1 MADAILV
8 PQVGQDLTEAKI
20 VALNVKLGDTVAKG
34 DIVAEVE
41 SEKATFEVE
50 AFVAGIVISLP
61 YGVGDLAPVLEP
73 LMHLGQA
80 GETVGAAAAAPAP
93 APAATPAPASVETA
107 TAVSPPPIAAPA
119 VVTGSGRSS
128 PLARRIAAQNGLHLN
143 QIAGTGPRGAVVM
156 RDVAAALQTQPAATT
171 APFALRSNTTLKS
184 LQAGTGT
191 PVVFLHGFGAE
202 LAAWLPLVARI
213 AVQNPMIGADLAG
226 HGAAATRTVTGFDA
240 LVDDMAQ
247 RLAEAGI
254 TSTHLVGHSLGAAVA
269 VALADR
275 GDLDI
280 RSLTLIAP
288 AGLGPWINGDYITG
302 FVGAKTEAALRVWMQ
317 NLVHAPDRL
326 GDAMV
331 RAAFAARAGSAMP
344 GALDSLARSLFEGNT
359 QMFSVQAALARLN
372 CTCRMIW
379 GMQDA
384 IFKPTDANALPGL
397 VALHRLPGVGHLPQV
412 EAAGLVGRLICETV
426 RSAS

>member
-20 VALNVKLGDTVAKG
+20 VAINVKLGDKVAKG

-61 YGVGDLAPVLEP
+61 FAVGDLAPVLEP

-80 GETVGAAAAAPAP
+80 GEVIGGATAAPAP
-93 APAATPAPASVETA
+93 GAVATAPAEIPLTV
-107 TAVSPPPIAAPA
+107 AAQTVA
-119 VVTGSGRSS
+119 DGTGRSS
-128 PLARRIAAQNGLHLN
+128 PLARRVAAQNGLQLDR
-143 QIAGTGPRGAVVM
+143 IPGTGPRGAVVM
-156 RDVAAALQTQPAATT
+156 RDVTAALQAQPKGIS
-171 APFALRSNTTLKS
+171 APAVLGISSGLRAM
-184 LQAGTGT
+184 QAGSGT

-202 LAAWLPLVARI
+202 MAAWLPLMARI
-213 AVQNPMIGADLAG
+213 ALQNPMLGVDLAG
-226 HGAAATRTVTGFDA
+226 HGAAAAHAVDRFDG

-247 RLAEAGI
+247 RLADAGI
-254 TSTHLVGHSLGAAVA
+254 SSAHLVGHSLGAAVA

-288 AGLGPWINGDYITG
+288 AGLGPWVNGDFITG
-302 FVGAKTEAALRVWMQ
+302 FVAAKTEAALRVWMQ

-331 RAAFAARAGSAMP
+331 RAAFAARATAANP
-344 GALDSLARSLFEGNT
+344 GALDALARTLFEGNT
-359 QMFSVQAALARLN
+359 QLFSVQAALARLT
-372 CTCRMIW
+372 CTCRMIF
-379 GMQDA
+379 GTQDA
-384 IFKPTDANALPGL
+384 IFKPSDADALPGMIG
-397 VALHRLPGVGHLPQV
+397 VHRLAGVGHLPQV
-412 EAAGLVGRLICETV
+412 EATALVGRLISETV
-426 RSAS
+426 RSVG

>member
-20 VALNVKLGDTVAKG
+20 VAINVKLGDKVAKG

-50 AFVAGIVISLP
+50 AFVSGIVISLP

-80 GETVGAAAAAPAP
+80 GETIGAATVAPALVATPQADSPQPDAAPAQ
-93 APAATPAPASVETA
+93 AAETGA
-107 TAVSPPPIAAPA
+107 
-119 VVTGSGRSS
+119 GRSS
-128 PLARRIAAQNGLHLN
+128 PLARRMAAQAGLQLER
-143 QIAGTGPRGAVVM
+143 ISGTGPRGAVVM
-156 RDVAAALQTQPAATT
+156 RDVAAALQAQPAVTA
-171 APFALRSNTTLKS
+171 APFALRSGGDLKS
-184 LQAGTGT
+184 LQTGTGT
-191 PVVFLHGFGAE
+191 PIVFLHGFGAE

-213 AVQNPMIGADLAG
+213 AVPNPMLGADLAG
-226 HGAAATRTVTGFDA
+226 HGAAAARAVAGFDA

-254 TSTHLVGHSLGAAVA
+254 SSVHLVAHSLGAAMA

-275 GDLDI
+275 GNLDI

-288 AGLGPWINGDYITG
+288 AGLGPWINGDFVTG

-317 NLVHAPDRL
+317 NLVFSPEKL

-331 RAAFAARAGSAMP
+331 RAAFAARSATATP
-344 GALDSLARSLFEGNT
+344 GALDALARSLFEGNT
-359 QMFSVQAALARLN
+359 QLFSIKPALQRLS
-372 CTCRMIW
+372 CTTRMIF
-379 GMQDA
+379 GAQDA
-384 IFKPTDANALPGL
+384 IFKPSDAEALPGL
-397 VALHRLPGVGHLPQV
+397 IGVHRLAGVGHLPQV
-412 EAAGLVGRLICETV
+412 EAAALVGRLIAETL
-426 RSAS
+426 RSAG

>member
-20 VALNVKLGDTVAKG
+20 VAINVKLGDKVAKG

-50 AFVAGIVISLP
+50 AFVSGIVISLP

-80 GETVGAAAAAPAP
+80 GETIGAAAVAPAP
-93 APAATPAPASVETA
+93 VETPQ
-107 TAVSPPPIAAPA
+107 AVSPQTSAAPVQA
-119 VVTGSGRSS
+119 VADGTGRSS
-128 PLARRIAAQNGLHLN
+128 PLARRMAAQAGLQLDR
-143 QIAGTGPRGAVVM
+143 IAGTGPRGAVVM
-156 RDVAAALQTQPAATT
+156 RDVAAALQAQPVQG
-171 APFALRSNTTLKS
+171 APTVTLRSGSGLQS

-191 PVVFLHGFGAE
+191 SIVFLHGFGAE
-202 LAAWLPLVARI
+202 RAAWLPLVARI
-213 AVQNPMIGADLAG
+213 AVPNPMLGVDLAG
-226 HGAAATRTVTGFDA
+226 HGAASARAVAGFDA

-254 TSTHLVGHSLGAAVA
+254 NSAHLVGHSLGAAVA

-275 GDLDI
+275 GDLNI
-280 RSLTLIAP
+280 RSMTLIAP
-288 AGLGPWINGDYITG
+288 AGLGPRINGDFIAG
-302 FVGAKTEAALRVWMQ
+302 FVGAKTEGALRVWMQ

-331 RAAFAARAGSAMP
+331 RAAFAARAGTATP
-344 GALDSLARSLFEGNT
+344 GALDALARSLFEGNT
-359 QMFSVQAALARLN
+359 QMFSIKPALQRLS
-372 CTCRMIW
+372 CTCRMIF
-379 GMQDA
+379 GVQDA
-384 IFKPTDANALPGL
+384 ILRASDADGLPGMIG
-397 VALHRLPGVGHLPQV
+397 VHRLAGVGHLPQV
-412 EAAGLVGRLICETV
+412 EAASLVGRLITETI
-426 RSAS
+426 RSVGST

>member
-73 LMHLGQA
+73 LMHLGKA
-80 GETVGAAAAAPAP
+80 GETIGAAAVAPAP
-93 APAATPAPASVETA
+93 APAASPAPVEIPQ
-107 TAVSPPPIAAPA
+107 AVSPQPSAAPA
-119 VVTGSGRSS
+119 VITGSGRSS
-128 PLARRIAAQNGLHLN
+128 PLARRVAAQNGLHLDR
-143 QIAGTGPRGAVVM
+143 IAGTGPRGAVVL
-156 RDVAAALQTQPAATT
+156 RDVTAALQAQPAATT
-171 APFALRSNTTLKS
+171 APFTLRSGSGLKS

-213 AVQNPMIGADLAG
+213 AVQNPMIGVDLAG
-226 HGAAATRTVTGFDA
+226 HGAAAARAVTGFDA

-247 RLAEAGI
+247 RLSDAGI
-254 TSTHLVGHSLGAAVA
+254 TSAHLVGHSLGAAVA

-288 AGLGPWINGDYITG
+288 AGLGPRINGDFVAG
-302 FVGAKTEAALRVWMQ
+302 FVGARTEAALRRWML

-331 RAAFAARAGSAMP
+331 RAAFAARTEPARSG
-344 GALDSLARSLFEGNT
+344 SLAALAATLFEGNT
-359 QMFSVQAALARLN
+359 QLFSVTPALRRLS
-372 CTCRMIW
+372 CTIRVIF
-379 GMQDA
+379 GLQDA
-384 IFKPTDANALPGL
+384 IFRSTDADGLPGT
-397 VALHRLPGVGHLPQV
+397 VAVHRVEGVGHLPQV
-412 EAAGLVGRLICETV
+412 EAATVVGRLIAETI
-426 RSAS
+426 RSVA

>member
-50 AFVAGIVISLP
+50 AFVSGIVISLP

-73 LMHLGQA
+73 LMHLGLA
-80 GETVGAAAAAPAP
+80 GETIGAAAVAPAP
-93 APAATPAPASVETA
+93 ASSPVPVQIPQAESPQPSV
-107 TAVSPPPIAAPA
+107 APA
-119 VVTGSGRSS
+119 VTTGTGRSS
-128 PLARRIAAQNGLHLN
+128 PLARRVAAQNGLHLDR
-143 QIAGTGPRGAVVM
+143 IAGTGPRGAVVM
-156 RDVAAALQTQPAATT
+156 RDVTAALEAQPAAAS
-171 APFALRSNTTLKS
+171 APFALRSGAGLKP

-213 AVQNPMIGADLAG
+213 AVQNPMIGVDLAG
-226 HGAAATRTVTGFDA
+226 HGAAAARAVAGFDA

-247 RLAEAGI
+247 RLGDAGI
-254 TSTHLVGHSLGAAVA
+254 SSAHLVGHSLGAAVA

-288 AGLGPWINGDYITG
+288 AGLGPSINGDFVAG

-317 NLVHAPDRL
+317 SLVHAPDRL
-326 GDAMV
+326 GEAMV
-331 RAAFAARAGSAMP
+331 RAAFAARAGSATP
-344 GALDSLARSLFEGNT
+344 GALDALARSLFEGNT
-359 QMFSVQAALARLN
+359 QLFSIKPALQRLT
-372 CTCRMIW
+372 CTCRMIF
-379 GMQDA
+379 GAQDA
-384 IFKPTDANALPGL
+384 IFRPSDADGLPGMIG
-397 VALHRLPGVGHLPQV
+397 VHRLAGVGHLPQV
-412 EAAGLVGRLICETV
+412 EATALVGRLIAETI
-426 RSAS
+426 RSVG

>member
-20 VALNVKLGDTVAKG
+20 VAINVKLGDRVAKG

-50 AFVAGIVISLP
+50 AFASGIVISLP
-61 YGVGDLAPVLEP
+61 FAVGDLAPVLEP

-80 GETVGAAAAAPAP
+80 GEVMGGAGN
-93 APAATPAPASVETA
+93 AATPV
-107 TAVSPPPIAAPA
+107 VAAPQTETPPTSVAA
-119 VVTGSGRSS
+119 VATNGSGRSS
-128 PLARRIAAQNGLHLN
+128 PLARRVAAQNGLHLD
-143 QIAGTGPRGAVVM
+143 QLGGTGPRGAGVL
-156 RDVAAALQTQPAATT
+156 RDVPPALKTQPRLGAA
-171 APFALRSNTTLKS
+171 PLALRSGAGLQS

-202 LAAWLPLVARI
+202 LAAWRPLVARI
-213 AVQNPMIGADLAG
+213 AVANPMLGVDLAG
-226 HGAAATRTVTGFDA
+226 HGAAPARMVAGFDG

-247 RLAEAGI
+247 RLGDAGI
-254 TSTHLVGHSLGAAVA
+254 TSAHLVGHSLGAAVA

-288 AGLGPWINGDYITG
+288 VGLGPWINGDFIGG

-331 RAAFAARAGSAMP
+331 RAAFAARSGPTPTSA
-344 GALDSLARSLFEGNT
+344 L
-359 QMFSVQAALARLN
+359 AALAQSLFAANTQLFSVKPALQRLN
-372 CTCRMIW
+372 LTCRVVF
-379 GMQDA
+379 GREDA
-384 IFKPTDANALPGL
+384 VLRSTDADGLPGA
-397 VALHRLPGVGHLPQV
+397 VAVHRLDGVGHLPQV
-412 EAAGLVGRLICETV
+412 EAATLVGRLIAETI
-426 RSAS
+426 RSVG

>member
-20 VALNVKLGDTVAKG
+20 VAINVKLGDKVAKG

-61 YGVGDLAPVLEP
+61 FAVGDLAPVLEP

-80 GETVGAAAAAPAP
+80 GEVIGGATAAPAP
-93 APAATPAPASVETA
+93 GAVATAPAEIPLTV
-107 TAVSPPPIAAPA
+107 AAQTVA
-119 VVTGSGRSS
+119 DGTGRSS
-128 PLARRIAAQNGLHLN
+128 PLARRVAAQNGLQLDR
-143 QIAGTGPRGAVVM
+143 IPGTGPRGAVVM
-156 RDVAAALQTQPAATT
+156 RDVTAALQAQPKGIS
-171 APFALRSNTTLKS
+171 APAVLGISSGLRAM
-184 LQAGTGT
+184 QAGSGT

-202 LAAWLPLVARI
+202 MAAWLPLMARI
-213 AVQNPMIGADLAG
+213 ALQNPMLGVDLAG
-226 HGAAATRTVTGFDA
+226 HGAAAARAVDGFDG
-240 LVDDMAQ
+240 LFDDMAQ
-247 RLAEAGI
+247 RLADAGI
-254 TSTHLVGHSLGAAVA
+254 SSAHLVGHSLGAAVA

-288 AGLGPWINGDYITG
+288 AGLGPWVNGDFITG
-302 FVGAKTEAALRVWMQ
+302 FVAAKTEAALRVWMQ

-331 RAAFAARAGSAMP
+331 RAAFAARATAANP
-344 GALDSLARSLFEGNT
+344 GALDALARTLFEGNT
-359 QMFSVQAALARLN
+359 QLFSVQAALARLT
-372 CTCRMIW
+372 CTCRMIF
-379 GMQDA
+379 GTQDA
-384 IFKPTDANALPGL
+384 IFKPSDADALPGMIG
-397 VALHRLPGVGHLPQV
+397 VHRLAGVGHLPQV
-412 EAAGLVGRLICETV
+412 EATALVGRLISETV
-426 RSAS
+426 RSVG

>member
-20 VALNVKLGDTVAKG
+20 VAINVKLGDKVAKG

-61 YGVGDLAPVLEP
+61 FAVGDLAPVLEP

-80 GETVGAAAAAPAP
+80 GEVIGGATAAPAP
-93 APAATPAPASVETA
+93 GAVATAPAEIPLTV
-107 TAVSPPPIAAPA
+107 AAQTVA
-119 VVTGSGRSS
+119 DGTGRSS
-128 PLARRIAAQNGLHLN
+128 PLARRVAAQNGLQLDR
-143 QIAGTGPRGAVVM
+143 IPGTGPRGAVVM
-156 RDVAAALQTQPAATT
+156 RDVTAALQAQPKGIS
-171 APFALRSNTTLKS
+171 APAVLGISSGLRAM
-184 LQAGTGT
+184 QAGSGT

-202 LAAWLPLVARI
+202 MAAWLPLMARI
-213 AVQNPMIGADLAG
+213 ALQNPMLGVDLAG
-226 HGAAATRTVTGFDA
+226 HGAAAARAVDGFDG
-240 LVDDMAQ
+240 LVDAMAQ
-247 RLAEAGI
+247 RLADAGI
-254 TSTHLVGHSLGAAVA
+254 SSAHLVGHSLGAAVA

-288 AGLGPWINGDYITG
+288 AGLGPWVNGDFITG
-302 FVGAKTEAALRVWMQ
+302 FVAAKTEAALRVWMQ

-331 RAAFAARAGSAMP
+331 RAAFAARATAANP
-344 GALDSLARSLFEGNT
+344 GALDALARTLFEGNT
-359 QMFSVQAALARLN
+359 QLFSVQAALARLT
-372 CTCRMIW
+372 CTCRMIF
-379 GMQDA
+379 GTQDA
-384 IFKPTDANALPGL
+384 IFKPSDADALPGMIG
-397 VALHRLPGVGHLPQV
+397 VHRLAGVGHLPQV
-412 EAAGLVGRLICETV
+412 EATALVGRLISETV
-426 RSAS
+426 RSVG

>member
-20 VALNVKLGDTVAKG
+20 VAINVKLGDKVAKG

-93 APAATPAPASVETA
+93 APAPVETPQAVNSQPSVAPAEADGTK
-107 TAVSPPPIAAPA
+107 
-119 VVTGSGRSS
+119 RSS
-128 PLARRIAAQNGLHLN
+128 PLARRVAAQNGLQLER
-143 QIAGTGPRGAVVM
+143 IAGTGPRGAVVM
-156 RDVAAALQTQPAATT
+156 RDVTAALQAQPAATN
-171 APFALRSNTTLKS
+171 APFALRSGSSLKS
-184 LQAGTGT
+184 LQAGIGT

-213 AVQNPMIGADLAG
+213 AVPNPMIGVDLAG
-226 HGAAATRTVTGFDA
+226 HGAAAARAVAGFDA

-247 RLAEAGI
+247 RLSEAGI
-254 TSTHLVGHSLGAAVA
+254 ASAHLVGHSLGAAVA

-275 GDLDI
+275 GDLI
-280 RSLTLIAP
+280 S
-288 AGLGPWINGDYITG
+288 
-302 FVGAKTEAALRVWMQ
+302 
-317 NLVHAPDRL
+317 
-326 GDAMV
+326 
-331 RAAFAARAGSAMP
+331 AR
-344 GALDSLARSLFEGNT
+344 
-359 QMFSVQAALARLN
+359 
-372 CTCRMIW
+372 
-379 GMQDA
+379 
-384 IFKPTDANALPGL
+384 
-397 VALHRLPGVGHLPQV
+397 
-412 EAAGLVGRLICETV
+412 
-426 RSAS
+426 

>member
-20 VALNVKLGDTVAKG
+20 VAINVKLGDTVAKG

-50 AFVAGIVISLP
+50 AFASGIVISLP
-61 YGVGDLAPVLEP
+61 FAVGDLAPVLEP

-80 GETVGAAAAAPAP
+80 GESVGAAAGPVSTEMPQVQIAQPDISQ
-93 APAATPAPASVETA
+93 AATN
-107 TAVSPPPIAAPA
+107 
-119 VVTGSGRSS
+119 GSGRSS
-128 PLARRIAAQNGLHLN
+128 PLARRVAGQNGLHLN

-156 RDVAAALQTQPAATT
+156 RDVAAALQAKPAATI
-171 APFALRSNTTLKS
+171 APFALRNDTTLKS

-213 AVQNPMIGADLAG
+213 AVQNPMLGADLAG
-226 HGAAATRTVTGFDA
+226 HGAAAGRTAAGFDA

-247 RLAEAGI
+247 RLREAGI
-254 TSTHLVGHSLGAAVA
+254 TSAHLVGHSLGAAVA

-288 AGLGPWINGDYITG
+288 AGLGPWINGDFVTG
-302 FVGAKTEAALRVWMQ
+302 FVEAKTEAALRVWMQ
-317 NLVHAPDRL
+317 HLVHAPDRL

-331 RAAFAARAGSAMP
+331 RAAFAARTGTGAP
-344 GALDSLARSLFEGNT
+344 GALNALARSLFEGNT
-359 QMFSVQAALARLN
+359 QMFSIQSALARLT

-379 GMQDA
+379 GQQDA
-384 IFKPTDANALPGL
+384 IFKASDADGL
-397 VALHRLPGVGHLPQV
+397 SGLIALHRLTGVGHLPQV
-412 EAAGLVGRLICETV
+412 EAAALVGRLVSETV

>member
-8 PQVGQDLTEAKI
+8 PQVGQDLTEAKV
-20 VALNVKLGDTVAKG
+20 VAINVKLGDKVAKG

-50 AFVAGIVISLP
+50 AFVSGIVISLP
-61 YGVGDLAPVLEP
+61 YAVGDLAPVLEP

-80 GETVGAAAAAPAP
+80 GETVGAAVAPAP
-93 APAATPAPASVETA
+93 APVATPQ
-107 TAVSPPPIAAPA
+107 AVSPQPNVAPA
-119 VVTGSGRSS
+119 VGDGTGRSS
-128 PLARRIAAQNGLHLN
+128 PLARRMAAQNGLQLDR
-143 QIAGTGPRGAVVM
+143 IAGTGPRGAVVM
-156 RDVAAALQTQPAATT
+156 RDVMAALQAQPTLSAAPLT
-171 APFALRSNTTLKS
+171 LRSGSSVKS

-213 AVQNPMIGADLAG
+213 AVQNPMIGVDLAG
-226 HGAAATRTVTGFDA
+226 HGAAAARAVTGFDA

-247 RLAEAGI
+247 RLSDAGI
-254 TSTHLVGHSLGAAVA
+254 TSAHLVGHSLGAAVA

-288 AGLGPWINGDYITG
+288 AGLGPRINGDFVAG
-302 FVGAKTEAALRVWMQ
+302 FVGARTEAALRRWML

-331 RAAFAARAGSAMP
+331 RAAFAARTEPARS
-344 GALDSLARSLFEGNT
+344 GALAALAATLFEGNT
-359 QMFSVQAALARLN
+359 QLFSVTPALRRLS
-372 CTCRMIW
+372 CTIRVIF
-379 GMQDA
+379 GLQDA
-384 IFKPTDANALPGL
+384 IFRSTDADGLPGT
-397 VALHRLPGVGHLPQV
+397 VAVHRVEGVGHLPQV
-412 EAAGLVGRLICETV
+412 EAATVVGRLIAETI
-426 RSAS
+426 RSVA

>member
-20 VALNVKLGDTVAKG
+20 VAINVKLGDKVAKG

-80 GETVGAAAAAPAP
+80 GETIGAATAAAPAP
-93 APAATPAPASVETA
+93 GRVETPQ
-107 TAVSPPPIAAPA
+107 AVSPQPSVAPA
-119 VVTGSGRSS
+119 VADGTRRSS
-128 PLARRIAAQNGLHLN
+128 PLARRMAAQNGLHLER
-143 QIAGTGPRGAVVM
+143 IAGTGPRGAVVM
-156 RDVAAALQTQPAATT
+156 RDVMAALQAQPTLSA
-171 APFALRSNTTLKS
+171 APFALRSGSSLKS

-213 AVQNPMIGADLAG
+213 AVPNPMLGADLAG
-226 HGAAATRTVTGFDA
+226 HGAAAARAVTGFDA

-247 RLAEAGI
+247 RLGDAGI
-254 TSTHLVGHSLGAAVA
+254 TSAHLVGHSLGAAVA

-288 AGLGPWINGDYITG
+288 AGLGPSINGDFVAG

-331 RAAFAARAGSAMP
+331 RAAFAARAGSATP
-344 GALDSLARSLFEGNT
+344 GALDALARSLFEGNT
-359 QMFSVQAALARLN
+359 QLFSIKPALQRLT
-372 CTCRMIW
+372 CTCRMIF
-379 GMQDA
+379 GAQDA
-384 IFKPTDANALPGL
+384 IFKPSDADGLPGMIG
-397 VALHRLPGVGHLPQV
+397 VHRLAGVGHLPQV
-412 EAAGLVGRLICETV
+412 EAGALVGRLIAETI
-426 RSAS
+426 RSVG

>member
-20 VALNVKLGDTVAKG
+20 VAINVKLGDKVAKG

-50 AFVAGIVISLP
+50 AFVSGIVISLP
-61 YGVGDLAPVLEP
+61 FEVGDLAPVLEP
-73 LMHLGQA
+73 LMHLGQI
-80 GETVGAAAAAPAP
+80 GETIGG
-93 APAATPAPASVETA
+93 ATPAPAPVAKPQAGNPQASVEQAVADA
-107 TAVSPPPIAAPA
+107 T
-119 VVTGSGRSS
+119 GRSS
-128 PLARRIAAQNGLHLN
+128 PLARRVAAQNGLQLDR
-143 QIAGTGPRGAVVM
+143 IAGTGPRGAVVM
-156 RDVAAALQTQPAATT
+156 RDVTAAIQAQPALDT
-171 APFALRSNTTLKS
+171 APFALRSGSGLKS
-184 LQAGTGT
+184 LQTGTGT
-191 PVVFLHGFGAE
+191 PIVFLHGFGAE

-213 AVQNPMIGADLAG
+213 TVPNPMVGVDLAG
-226 HGAAATRTVTGFDA
+226 HGAASDRAVAGFDA

-247 RLAEAGI
+247 RLAEGGI
-254 TSTHLVGHSLGAAVA
+254 TSAHLVGHSLGAAVA

-302 FVGAKTEAALRVWMQ
+302 FVGAKTEASLRVWMR

-331 RAAFAARAGSAMP
+331 RAAFAARTATATP
-344 GALDSLARSLFEGNT
+344 GALEALARSLFEGNT
-359 QMFSVQAALARLN
+359 QLCSIQPALQRLN
-372 CTCRMIW
+372 CTCRMIF
-379 GMQDA
+379 GAQDA
-384 IFKPTDANALPGL
+384 IMRPSDTDGLPGMIG
-397 VALHRLPGVGHLPQV
+397 VHRLTGVGHLPQV
-412 EAAGLVGRLICETV
+412 EAAALVGRLIAETV
-426 RSAS
+426 HSVGST

>member
-20 VALNVKLGDTVAKG
+20 VALNVKLGDKVAKG

-50 AFVAGIVISLP
+50 AFVSGIVISLP

-80 GETVGAAAAAPAP
+80 GETIGATANVAAAAPAP
-93 APAATPAPASVETA
+93 AQVETPQ
-107 TAVSPPPIAAPA
+107 AVSPQPSVAQTAE
-119 VVTGSGRSS
+119 TGTGRSS
-128 PLARRIAAQNGLHLN
+128 PLARRMAAQNGLQLDR
-143 QIAGTGPRGAVVM
+143 IAGTGPRGAVVM
-156 RDVAAALQTQPAATT
+156 RDVMAALQAQPTLSAAPLT
-171 APFALRSNTTLKS
+171 LRSGSSVKS

-213 AVQNPMIGADLAG
+213 AVQNPMLGVDLAG
-226 HGAAATRTVTGFDA
+226 HGAAAARAVTGFDA

-247 RLAEAGI
+247 RLGEAGI
-254 TSTHLVGHSLGAAVA
+254 TSAHLVGHSLGAAVA

-288 AGLGPWINGDYITG
+288 AGLGPSINGDFVAG

-331 RAAFAARAGSAMP
+331 RAAFAARAGSATP
-344 GALDSLARSLFEGNT
+344 GALDALARSLFEGNT
-359 QMFSVQAALARLN
+359 QLFSIKPALQRLT
-372 CTCRMIW
+372 CTCRMIF
-379 GMQDA
+379 GAQDA
-384 IFKPTDANALPGL
+384 IFKPSDADGLPGMIG
-397 VALHRLPGVGHLPQV
+397 VHRLAGVGHLPQV
-412 EAAGLVGRLICETV
+412 EAGAVVGRLIAETV
-426 RSAS
+426 RSVA

>member
-20 VALNVKLGDTVAKG
+20 VAINVKLGDKVAKG

-61 YGVGDLAPVLEP
+61 FAVGDLAPVLEP

-80 GETVGAAAAAPAP
+80 GEVIGGATAAPAP
-93 APAATPAPASVETA
+93 GAVATAPAEIPLTV
-107 TAVSPPPIAAPA
+107 AAQTVA
-119 VVTGSGRSS
+119 DGTGRSS
-128 PLARRIAAQNGLHLN
+128 PLARRVAAQNGLQLDR
-143 QIAGTGPRGAVVM
+143 IPGTGPRGAVVM
-156 RDVAAALQTQPAATT
+156 RDVTAALQAQPKGIS
-171 APFALRSNTTLKS
+171 APAVLGISSGLRAM
-184 LQAGTGT
+184 QAGSGT

-202 LAAWLPLVARI
+202 MAAWLPLMARI
-213 AVQNPMIGADLAG
+213 ALQNPMLGVDLAG
-226 HGAAATRTVTGFDA
+226 HGAAAARAVDGFDG

-247 RLAEAGI
+247 RLADAGI
-254 TSTHLVGHSLGAAVA
+254 SSAHLVGHSLGAAVA

-288 AGLGPWINGDYITG
+288 AGLGPWVNGDFITG
-302 FVGAKTEAALRVWMQ
+302 FVAAKTEAALRVWMQ

-331 RAAFAARAGSAMP
+331 RAAFAARATAANP
-344 GALDSLARSLFEGNT
+344 GALDALARTLFEGNT
-359 QMFSVQAALARLN
+359 QLFSVQAALARLT
-372 CTCRMIW
+372 CTCRMIF
-379 GMQDA
+379 GTQDA
-384 IFKPTDANALPGL
+384 IFKPSDADALPGMIG
-397 VALHRLPGVGHLPQV
+397 VHRLAGVGHLPQV
-412 EAAGLVGRLICETV
+412 EATALVGRLISETV
-426 RSAS
+426 RSVG

>member
-20 VALNVKLGDTVAKG
+20 VAINVKLGDKVAKG

-61 YGVGDLAPVLEP
+61 FAVGDLAPVLEP

-80 GETVGAAAAAPAP
+80 GEVVGGPAVAPVAV
-93 APAATPAPASVETA
+93 ATPQADIPQPV
-107 TAVSPPPIAAPA
+107 AAQNMA
-119 VVTGSGRSS
+119 DGSGRSS
-128 PLARRIAAQNGLHLN
+128 PLARRVAAQNGLHLH
-143 QIAGTGPRGAVVM
+143 QIAGTGPRGAVVL
-156 RDVAAALQTQPAATT
+156 RDVTAALQVRPTLTAAPLT
-171 APFALRSNTTLKS
+171 LRSGAGVQS

-213 AVQNPMIGADLAG
+213 AVPNPMLGTDLAG
-226 HGAAATRTVTGFDA
+226 HGAAHTRAVAGFDA

-247 RLAEAGI
+247 RLGDAGI
-254 TSTHLVGHSLGAAVA
+254 SSAHLVGHSLGAAVA

-275 GDLDI
+275 GNLDI

-288 AGLGPWINGDYITG
+288 AGLGPWINGDFIAG

-331 RAAFAARAGSAMP
+331 RAAFAARSGP
-344 GALDSLARSLFEGNT
+344 VPTGAL
-359 QMFSVQAALARLN
+359 AALAPTLFDANTQLFSIKPALQRLD
-372 CTCRMIW
+372 CTCRVIF
-379 GMQDA
+379 GLHDGILRPSDA
-384 IFKPTDANALPGL
+384 DGLPGR
-397 VALHRLPGVGHLPQV
+397 VAVHRLDGVGHLPQV
-412 EAAGLVGRLICETV
+412 EAAALVGRLIAETIRAV
-426 RSAS
+426 A

>member
-20 VALNVKLGDTVAKG
+20 VALNVKLGDSVTKG

-61 YGVGDLAPVLEP
+61 FAVGDLAPVLEP

-80 GETVGAAAAAPAP
+80 GETVGGVAKAT
-93 APAATPAPASVETA
+93 APAAEPQAVVPAE
-107 TAVSPPPIAAPA
+107 AAPIVA
-119 VVTGSGRSS
+119 PVGAPDQANATGRSS
-128 PLARRIAAQNGLHLN
+128 PLARRVAAQNGLQLDR
-143 QIAGTGPRGAVVM
+143 ITGTGPRGAVVL
-156 RDVAAALQTQPAATT
+156 RDVTAALQAQPKGIS
-171 APFALRSNTTLKS
+171 APAVLGITSGLRAM
-184 LQAGTGT
+184 QAGSGT

-202 LAAWLPLVARI
+202 MAAWLPLMARI
-213 AVQNPMIGADLAG
+213 AVPNPMLGVDLAG
-226 HGAAATRTVTGFDA
+226 HGATTARAVAGFDG

-247 RLAEAGI
+247 RLADAGI
-254 TSTHLVGHSLGAAVA
+254 SSAHLVGHSLGAAVA

-288 AGLGPWINGDYITG
+288 AGLGPWVNGDFITG
-302 FVGAKTEAALRVWMQ
+302 FVAAKTEAALRVWMQ

-331 RAAFAARAGSAMP
+331 RAAFAARATAANP
-344 GALDSLARSLFEGNT
+344 GALDALARTLFEGNT
-359 QMFSVQAALARLN
+359 QLFSVQAALARLT
-372 CTCRMIW
+372 CTCRMIF
-379 GMQDA
+379 GTQDA
-384 IFKPTDANALPGL
+384 IFKPSDADALPGMIG
-397 VALHRLPGVGHLPQV
+397 VHRLAGVGHLPQV
-412 EAAGLVGRLICETV
+412 EATALVGRLISETV
-426 RSAS
+426 RSVG

>member
-20 VALNVKLGDTVAKG
+20 VAINVKLGDRVAKG

-50 AFVAGIVISLP
+50 AFASGIVISLP
-61 YGVGDLAPVLEP
+61 FAVGDLAPVLEP

-80 GETVGAAAAAPAP
+80 GEVMGGAGN
-93 APAATPAPASVETA
+93 AATPV
-107 TAVSPPPIAAPA
+107 VAAPQTETPPTSVAA
-119 VVTGSGRSS
+119 VATNGSGRSS
-128 PLARRIAAQNGLHLN
+128 PLARRVAAQNGLHLD
-143 QIAGTGPRGAVVM
+143 QLAGTGPRGAVVL
-156 RDVAAALQTQPAATT
+156 RDVTTALKTQPRLGAA
-171 APFALRSNTTLKS
+171 PLALRSGAGLQS

-202 LAAWLPLVARI
+202 LAAWRPLVARI
-213 AVQNPMIGADLAG
+213 AVANPMLGVDLAG
-226 HGAAATRTVTGFDA
+226 HGAAPARMVAGFDG

-247 RLAEAGI
+247 RLGDSGI
-254 TSTHLVGHSLGAAVA
+254 TSAHLVGHSLGAAVA

-288 AGLGPWINGDYITG
+288 VGLGPWINGDFIGG

-331 RAAFAARAGSAMP
+331 RAAFAARSGPTPASA
-344 GALDSLARSLFEGNT
+344 L
-359 QMFSVQAALARLN
+359 AALAQSLFAANTQLFSVKPALQRLN
-372 CTCRMIW
+372 LTCRVVF
-379 GMQDA
+379 GREDA
-384 IFKPTDANALPGL
+384 VLRSTDADGLPGA
-397 VALHRLPGVGHLPQV
+397 VAVHRLDGVGHLPQV
-412 EAAGLVGRLICETV
+412 EAATLVGRLIAETI
-426 RSAS
+426 RSVG

>member
-20 VALNVKLGDTVAKG
+20 VAINVKLGDKVAKG

-80 GETVGAAAAAPAP
+80 GETIGAAVVAPAP
-93 APAATPAPASVETA
+93 AGIETPP
-107 TAVSPPPIAAPA
+107 AVSPQPSAAPA
-119 VVTGSGRSS
+119 QAVADGTGRSS
-128 PLARRIAAQNGLHLN
+128 PLARRMAAQNGLQLDR
-143 QIAGTGPRGAVVM
+143 IAGTGPRGAVVM
-156 RDVAAALQTQPAATT
+156 RDVAAALKAQPTLS
-171 APFALRSNTTLKS
+171 APLTLRSGLKS

-213 AVQNPMIGADLAG
+213 AVPNPMLGADLAG
-226 HGAAATRTVTGFDA
+226 HGAATARTAAGFDA

-247 RLAEAGI
+247 RLGEAGI
-254 TSTHLVGHSLGAAVA
+254 SSAHLVGHSLGAAVA

-280 RSLTLIAP
+280 RSMTLIAP
-288 AGLGPWINGDYITG
+288 AGLGHWINGDFIAG
-302 FVGAKTEAALRVWMQ
+302 FVAAKTEAALRVWMQ

-331 RAAFAARAGSAMP
+331 RAAFAARAATATP
-344 GALDSLARSLFEGNT
+344 GALNALAATLFEGNT
-359 QMFSVQAALARLN
+359 QLFSIRPALQRLN
-372 CTCRMIW
+372 CTCRMIF
-379 GMQDA
+379 GVQDA
-384 IFKPTDANALPGL
+384 ILRASDAEGLPGMIG
-397 VALHRLPGVGHLPQV
+397 VHRLVGVGHLPQV
-412 EAAGLVGRLICETV
+412 EAASLVGRLIAETI
-426 RSAS
+426 RSVGST

>member
-20 VALNVKLGDTVAKG
+20 VAINVKLGDKVAKG

-61 YGVGDLAPVLEP
+61 FAVGDLAPVLEP

-80 GETVGAAAAAPAP
+80 GEVMDAAAVAPAP
-93 APAATPAPASVETA
+93 ALVETPQ
-107 TAVSPPPIAAPA
+107 AVSPQPSVAPA
-119 VVTGSGRSS
+119 VADGAGRSS
-128 PLARRIAAQNGLHLN
+128 PLARRVAAQNGLHLDR
-143 QIAGTGPRGAVVM
+143 IAGTGPRGAVVM
-156 RDVAAALQTQPAATT
+156 RDVTAALQAQPAVTT
-171 APFALRSNTTLKS
+171 APFALRGGSGLQS

-191 PVVFLHGFGAE
+191 PVLFLHGFGAE
-202 LAAWLPLVARI
+202 RAAWLPLVARI
-213 AVQNPMIGADLAG
+213 AVPNPMLGVDLAG
-226 HGAAATRTVTGFDA
+226 HGAATARAVTGFDA

-247 RLAEAGI
+247 RLGDAGI
-254 TSTHLVGHSLGAAVA
+254 TSAHLVGHSLGAAVA

-288 AGLGPWINGDYITG
+288 AGLGPWINGNFVAG
-302 FVGAKTEAALRVWMQ
+302 FVAAKTEAALRVWMQ

-331 RAAFAARAGSAMP
+331 RAAFAARAGSATP
-344 GALDSLARSLFEGNT
+344 GALDALARSLFEGNT
-359 QMFSVQAALARLN
+359 QLFSIKPALQRLT
-372 CTCRMIW
+372 CTCRMIF
-379 GMQDA
+379 GAQDA
-384 IFKPTDANALPGL
+384 IFKPSDADGLPGMIG
-397 VALHRLPGVGHLPQV
+397 VHRLAGVGHLPQV
-412 EAAGLVGRLICETV
+412 EAGALVGRLIAETI
-426 RSAS
+426 RSVG

>member
-20 VALNVKLGDTVAKG
+20 VAINVKLGDTVAKG

-61 YGVGDLAPVLEP
+61 FAVGDLAPVLEP

-80 GETVGAAAAAPAP
+80 GEAIGGAAAAPAP
-93 APAATPAPASVETA
+93 VAVAVPQAETA
-107 TAVSPPPIAAPA
+107 QPA
-119 VVTGSGRSS
+119 VAQAVADGTGRSS
-128 PLARRIAAQNGLHLN
+128 PLARRVAAQNGLQVNH
-143 QIAGTGPRGAVVM
+143 IAGTGPRGAVVM
-156 RDVAAALQTQPAATT
+156 RDVTAALQLQPAVLA
-171 APFALRSNTTLKS
+171 APLSLRSSAGVQS

-202 LAAWLPLVARI
+202 LAAWRPLVARI
-213 AVQNPMIGADLAG
+213 AVSNPMLAVDLAG
-226 HGAAATRTVTGFDA
+226 HGAAPARTVAGFDA

-247 RLAEAGI
+247 RLGDAGI
-254 TSTHLVGHSLGAAVA
+254 SSAHLVGHSLGAAVA

-275 GDLDI
+275 GNLDI

-288 AGLGPWINGDYITG
+288 AGLGPWINGDFIAG
-302 FVGAKTEAALRVWMQ
+302 FVGAKSEAALRVWMQ
-317 NLVHAPDRL
+317 NLVHRPDRL

-331 RAAFAARAGSAMP
+331 RAAFAARSGPAP
-344 GALDSLARSLFEGNT
+344 TGAL
-359 QMFSVQAALARLN
+359 AALAQTLFDANTQLFSIKPALHRLT
-372 CTCRMIW
+372 CTCRVIF

-384 IFKPTDANALPGL
+384 ILRPSDADGLPGT
-397 VALHRLPGVGHLPQV
+397 VALHRLDGVGHLPQV
-412 EAAGLVGRLICETV
+412 EAATNVGRLIAETI
-426 RSAS
+426 RSAT